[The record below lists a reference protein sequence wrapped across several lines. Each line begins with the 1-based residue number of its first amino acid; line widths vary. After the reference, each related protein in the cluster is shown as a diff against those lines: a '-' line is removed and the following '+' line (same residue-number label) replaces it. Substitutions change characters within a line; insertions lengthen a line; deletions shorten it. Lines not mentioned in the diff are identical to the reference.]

1 MIGRPR
7 TTALPPRMTC
17 TNNIIPTRFAVIR
30 VRRVGCKTV
39 QSLHSWDFRFSYLRR
54 LDHPKIFY
62 VLREITGLLT
72 FRYGKGWTMLGV
84 HFSPHLRYADKISPR
99 SRPFSVRL

>member
-30 VRRVGCKTV
+30 VCR
-39 QSLHSWDFRFSYLRR
+39 
-54 LDHPKIFY
+54 
-62 VLREITGLLT
+62 GLLQ
-72 FRYGKGWTMLGV
+72 GCAELAQLG
-84 HFSPHLRYADKISPR
+84 FQIFLFTEARPSQKFARSCEISPVGLP
-99 SRPFSVRL
+99 SDMVRDGRCLGSTFLPISGMRTRYLQGLVLSL